1 MVTFRARAAHSGY
14 RVFSLFFVFFVCF
27 FWLIV
32 ILVISDF
39 ALQDWTLV
47 LIAPVPA
54 HCLVFTFFFLVI
66 NDSARPNNVLI
77 TCVVYMHLARNCHKF
92 LFLFK
97 RMVTAY

>member
-14 RVFSLFFVFFVCF
+14 RVFSLFVVFCCF

-39 ALQDWTLV
+39 AFQDWTLV

-54 HCLVFTFFFLVI
+54 HCLFFNFF
-66 NDSARPNNVLI
+66 SW
-77 TCVVYMHLARNCHKF
+77 
-92 LFLFK
+92 
-97 RMVTAY
+97 